1 MKAKRVKGKARTA
14 RRPQGRG
21 RQAFSRAHTDAVR
34 RPASVVEG
42 VFSGAASGYGF
53 VGAEGLAR
61 DIFIPWQKTGGAID
75 GDLVRCRYHTYMRD
89 GIERTEGEILAI
101 IEAVRKTVV
110 GTLRTE
116 VIGFGRKRSVHYYV
130 EADDTRFST
139 LCYLDDV
146 EDAREGDKV
155 EVLLPPRRTPTAR
168 IVGQLLRSFGPAAS
182 REANYAAVLA
192 SCEIPTVFSEEEL
205 AEAERMAALPLSP
218 SGRTDLRGACIM
230 TIDGAGAKDLDDAV
244 SLEKKPNGNYLL
256 GVHIADVS
264 TYVRPRGALDACALS
279 RGTSVYFTDQVV
291 PMLPHALS
299 NGACSLNAGED
310 KYALSC
316 TMELTPAGALV
327 QASIARTLIRSTV
340 RGVYSEVNDLLAH
353 GTDSAF
359 YRKYRAVLPMLT
371 RMHELYTILA
381 EKSRRRGSLELEQTE
396 AEILL
401 DERGDPVDILPRT
414 RGDAERM
421 IEQFMLAANE
431 AVATLLAEKH
441 IPCVFRVHDAPDP
454 ERLSDFLRFAHNLD
468 LPVGTLSAEAPD
480 GRALSALLS
489 EARARGLGEAV
500 SYTLLRTMAKA
511 RYSEICHPHFGLG
524 IEKYCHFTS
533 PIRRLSDLATHRVI
547 EAVLLDGEAPQKY
560 ASYVS
565 RAALA
570 ASEAELRALTAERR
584 IDALYKAIYLS
595 KRIGEIYPAIVSSVT
610 RFGAF
615 AALANTCEGLIPL
628 SALLGAWTFDE
639 GNLLL
644 RSAGGGRIRLGDHV
658 TVSVESVDI
667 ARGKV
672 SFGLVALP
680 TRTEE
685 VTPSDAASEA
695 PTASGAT
702 ASAGRSR
709 TVRTGGGTS
718 QSGNRSKN
726 RGNGNSGSN
735 GSKGMGNGRRGGKSR
750 HRSGKR

>member
-1 MKAKRVKGKARTA
+1 MKAKKAKGKARTA
-14 RRPQGRG
+14 RRPQSRG
-21 RQAFSRAHTDAVR
+21 RQTLPRAHTSAVS
-34 RPASVVEG
+34 RPASVIEG
-42 VFSGAASGYGF
+42 VFSGTASGYGF
-53 VGAEGLAR
+53 VSAEGLAR
-61 DIFIPWQKTGGAID
+61 DIFIPWQKTGGALD
-75 GDLVRCRYHTYMRD
+75 GDLVRCRYRTYTRD

-101 IEAVRKTVV
+101 VEAVRKTIV
-110 GTLRTE
+110 GTLRAE
-116 VIGFGRKRSVHYYV
+116 VIGVGRRRSVRYYV
-130 EADDTRFST
+130 EADDTHFPT
-139 LCYLDDV
+139 LCCL
-146 EDAREGDKV
+146 EDIGEAQEGDKV
-155 EVLLPPRRTPTAR
+155 EALLPTRRAPVAR
-168 IVGQLLRSFGPAAS
+168 LVGQFLRSFGPAAS
-182 REANYAAVLA
+182 REANYAAILA
-192 SCEIPTVFSEEEL
+192 SCEIPTVFSVEEL
-205 AEAERMAALPLSP
+205 AEAERMAALPLSLV
-218 SGRTDLRGACIM
+218 GRTDLRDACIM

-244 SLEKKPNGNYLL
+244 SLERTLNGNYLL

-291 PMLPHALS
+291 PMLPPALS

-316 TMELTPAGALV
+316 TMELTPAGAIV
-327 QASIARTLIRSTV
+327 QTSLARTLIRSTV
-340 RGVYSEVNDLLAH
+340 RGVYSEVNDLLAR
-353 GTDSAF
+353 GTDSPF
-359 YRKYRAVLPMLT
+359 YEKYHAVLPMLT

-401 DERGDPVDILPRT
+401 DEHREPVDILPRT

-431 AVATLLAEKH
+431 AVATLLAEKR

-468 LPVGTLSAEAPD
+468 LPVSTLSAEVPD

-565 RAALA
+565 RSALA
-570 ASEAELRALTAERR
+570 ASEAELRALTAERH

-595 KRIGEIYPAIVSSVT
+595 KRIGEIYPAVVSSVT

-615 AALANTCEGLIPL
+615 ATLANTCEGLIPL

-644 RSAGGGRIRLGDHV
+644 RSAAGNRIRLGDRV

-672 SFGLVALP
+672 SFGLTALP
-680 TRTEE
+680 SHTAEATPAEAPPEARTSSA
-685 VTPSDAASEA
+685 PAAS
-695 PTASGAT
+695 
-702 ASAGRSR
+702 
-709 TVRTGGGTS
+709 VR
-718 QSGNRSKN
+718 QSD
-726 RGNGNSGSN
+726 
-735 GSKGMGNGRRGGKSR
+735 NGRKSDSRPSSGRKTSGGKGHGSRRNGKSR

>member
-1 MKAKRVKGKARTA
+1 MKAKKAKSKARMA

-21 RQAFSRAHTDAVR
+21 RQALPRARTASVP
-34 RPASVVEG
+34 RPATVTEG

-53 VGAEGLAR
+53 VSAEGLTR
-61 DIFIPWQKTGGAID
+61 DIFIPWQKTGGALD
-75 GDLVRCRYHTYMRD
+75 GDLVRCRYRTYTRD

-101 IEAVRKTVV
+101 VEAVRKTVV
-110 GTLRTE
+110 GTLRAE
-116 VIGFGRKRSVHYYV
+116 AIGVGRRRSVRYYV
-130 EADDTRFST
+130 EADDTHFSS
-139 LCYLDDV
+139 LCYLDDIG
-146 EDAREGDKV
+146 DAQEGDKV
-155 EVLLPPRRTPTAR
+155 EALLPSRRSPAAHL
-168 IVGQLLRSFGPAAS
+168 VGQFLRSFGSAAS
-182 REANYAAVLA
+182 RRANYAAILA
-192 SCEIPTVFSEEEL
+192 SCEIPTAFSDEEL
-205 AEAERMAALPLSP
+205 AEAERMAALPLSLV
-218 SGRTDLRGACIM
+218 GRTDLRGACIM

-244 SLEKKPNGNYLL
+244 SLERASNGNYLL

-291 PMLPHALS
+291 PMLPPALS

-327 QASIARTLIRSTV
+327 QASIERTLIRSSV
-340 RGVYSEVNDLLAH
+340 RGVYAEVNDLLAR
-353 GTDSAF
+353 GTSSPF
-359 YRKYRAVLPMLT
+359 YEKYRAVLPMLT
-371 RMHELYTILA
+371 HMHELYTVLA
-381 EKSRRRGSLELEQTE
+381 EKSRRRGSLDLEQTE

-431 AVATLLAEKH
+431 SVATLLAEKR

-454 ERLSDFLRFAHNLD
+454 ERLADFLRFAHNLD
-468 LPVGTLSAEAPD
+468 LPVGTLFAEAPD

-489 EARARGLGEAV
+489 AAKERGLGEAV

-560 ASYVS
+560 TSYVS

-595 KRIGEIYPAIVSSVT
+595 KRIGETYPATISSVT

-628 SALLGAWTFDE
+628 SSLLGAWTFDE

-644 RSAGGGRIRLGDHV
+644 RSAAGDRIRLGDRV

-680 TRTEE
+680 PRTAEATPA
-685 VTPSDAASEA
+685 VAPSRAPTPSAPAASVGRSDNGKRGGSR
-695 PTASGAT
+695 PSGGKASGGKGHG
-702 ASAGRSR
+702 ASS
-709 TVRTGGGTS
+709 
-718 QSGNRSKN
+718 
-726 RGNGNSGSN
+726 
-735 GSKGMGNGRRGGKSR
+735 RGGKGR
-750 HRSGKR
+750 HRSGRR

>member
-1 MKAKRVKGKARTA
+1 MKAKKAKSKARMT

-21 RQAFSRAHTDAVR
+21 RQALPRARTASAP
-34 RPASVVEG
+34 RPAAVIEG

-53 VGAEGLAR
+53 VSAEGLTR
-61 DIFIPWQKTGGAID
+61 DIFIPWQKTGGALD
-75 GDLVRCRYHTYMRD
+75 GDLVRCRYRIYTRD

-101 IEAVRKTVV
+101 VEAVRKTVV
-110 GTLRTE
+110 GTLRAE
-116 VIGFGRKRSVHYYV
+116 AIDVGRRRSVRYYI
-130 EADDTRFST
+130 EADDTHFST
-139 LCYLDDV
+139 LCYLDDIG
-146 EDAREGDKV
+146 DAQDGDKV
-155 EVLLPPRRTPTAR
+155 EALLPPRRSPAAHL
-168 IVGQLLRSFGPAAS
+168 VGQFLRSFGPAAS
-182 REANYAAVLA
+182 RRANYAAILA
-192 SCEIPTVFSEEEL
+192 SCEIPTAFSDEEL
-205 AEAERMAALPLSP
+205 AEAERMAALPLSLV
-218 SGRTDLRGACIM
+218 GRTDLRSACIM
-230 TIDGAGAKDLDDAV
+230 TIDGAGAKDLDDAI
-244 SLEKKPNGNYLL
+244 SLERASNGNYLL

-291 PMLPHALS
+291 PMLPPALS

-316 TMELTPAGALV
+316 TMELTPAGAIV
-327 QASIARTLIRSTV
+327 RASIARTLIRSSV
-340 RGVYSEVNDLLAH
+340 RGVYAEVNDLLAS
-353 GTDSAF
+353 GTSSPF
-359 YRKYRAVLPMLT
+359 YEKYRAVLPMLT
-371 RMHELYTILA
+371 RMHELYTVLA
-381 EKSRRRGSLELEQTE
+381 EKSRRRGSLDLEQTE

-431 AVATLLAEKH
+431 SVATLLAEKR

-454 ERLSDFLRFAHNLD
+454 ERLADFLRFAHNLD

-489 EARARGLGEAV
+489 EARERGLGEAV

-595 KRIGEIYPAIVSSVT
+595 KRIGETYPATISSVT

-628 SALLGAWTFDE
+628 SSLLGAWTFDE

-644 RSAGGGRIRLGDHV
+644 RSAAGDRIRLGDRV

-680 TRTEE
+680 PRTAEATPAE
-685 VTPSDAASEA
+685 APSKTQTPSAPAASVGRSGNGKKSSNR
-695 PTASGAT
+695 PSGGKASG
-702 ASAGRSR
+702 GKGH
-709 TVRTGGGTS
+709 GGS
-718 QSGNRSKN
+718 
-726 RGNGNSGSN
+726 
-735 GSKGMGNGRRGGKSR
+735 RGGKGR
-750 HRSGKR
+750 HRSGRR